1 MNSLLILFFVV
12 LSIAVLYGLYQNFKV
27 EEVEEVEEKEEQ
39 NADLPNNSWCFVGE
53 DLSGRYCVKV
63 PSEESC
69 EAYRLFKSRD
79 ECELVTA
86 SHMPAG
92 ITHNGADFLPVANM
106 NILDN

>member
-1 MNSLLILFFVV
+1 MNNLLIVFFVV
-12 LSIAVLYGLYQNFKV
+12 LSITVLYGLYQNFKG
-27 EEVEEVEEKEEQ
+27 EEKVEEKEEH

-69 EAYRLFKSRD
+69 DPHRLFKSRD
-79 ECELVTA
+79 ECELVKA

-92 ITHNGADFLPVANM
+92 ITHNGADFLPLADM
-106 NILDN
+106 KILDN